1 MWFDGEKKN
10 KRFMNISDDA
20 EVEDLRLKLLTIRF
34 RDVLMKIF
42 SSFRILS

>member
-1 MWFDGEKKN
+1 MAKKKN